1 MAGSHCNSGPRCAH
15 CSRGK
20 TSSNTIRWAA
30 LRVGSIDLLP
40 VHIIKIVIFFSLID
54 ITRREEEEGRIRHQL
69 NYDSMTGLPSR
80 YNLISQVERHLEAN
94 QTTQDK
100 RPFVFV
106 FFDLDRFKNINDALG
121 HRIGD
126 QFLAALCRRLH
137 GSFAKNQIFARFGGD
152 EFYCFCRYRRPR

>member
-1 MAGSHCNSGPRCAH
+1 
-15 CSRGK
+15 
-20 TSSNTIRWAA
+20 
-30 LRVGSIDLLP
+30 
-40 VHIIKIVIFFSLID
+40 
-54 ITRREEEEGRIRHQL
+54 
-69 NYDSMTGLPSR
+69 MTGLPSP

-137 GSFAKNQIFARFGGD
+137 GSFAKIRFLQGL
-152 EFYCFCRYRRPR
+152 EATNSYCFCLISQT